1 MQIVIVTGLSGAGK
15 STALR
20 ALEDIE
26 FTCVDN
32 IPVPL
37 VSQMVDHLAH
47 EGDRDKLA
55 IAIDARQRRAL
66 TAWQQTI
73 AKLRSSGHRLEVMF
87 LDASD
92 QVLLRRFSETRRRH
106 PLSGDDVLDGIRRD
120 RELMA
125 EMRQG
130 AAVVDTSQL
139 NTHQLKAIIQDR
151 YGGTGKLAV
160 TFVSVLIWNSRR
172 LPEPPMAALPRD
184 REPAAAASA
193 GAVAAQRRLDSLA
206 SAALAAG
213 SAASLPNAGV
223 ATQPADT
230 MRVATTAAPAAPAAP
245 PASGTSPT
253 LTTAAAPDNA
263 PPPPA
268 ATVPAPS
275 DAVLTAQSRFD
286 SLADSLEHGLHNY
299 HDRRVDFEQKRLS
312 CTELAYG
319 YRAADEALVSL
330 AQVARDTRALDQPRR
345 ARYNQL
351 SAGMDTVNN
360 DFDASKCK
368 RI

>member
-37 VSQMVDHLAH
+37 VVQMVDHLAH

-73 AKLRSSGHRLEVMF
+73 TKLRSSGHRLEVMF

-106 PLSGDDVLDGIRRD
+106 PLSGDDVFDGIRRD

-160 TFVSVLIWNSRR
+160 TIVSFGFKHG
-172 LPEPPMAALPRD
+172 LPLEFNLVFDVRF
-184 REPAAAASA
+184 
-193 GAVAAQRRLDSLA
+193 
-206 SAALAAG
+206 
-213 SAASLPNAGV
+213 LPN
-223 ATQPADT
+223 PHFE
-230 MRVATTAAPAAPAAP
+230 
-245 PASGTSPT
+245 PT
-253 LTTAAAPDNA
+253 LTHLDGRDPDVANYVMGPEGSELVRQVESLLRFA
-263 PPPPA
+263 LPQFQKEGKLYV
-268 ATVPAPS
+268 TVCVGCTGGRHRS
-275 DAVLTAQSRFD
+275 VAVVEELRRR
-286 SLADSLEHGLHNY
+286 LAGEWDI
-299 HDRRVDFEQKRLS
+299 
-312 CTELAYG
+312 
-319 YRAADEALVSL
+319 LVRH
-330 AQVARDTRALDQPRR
+330 RDVER
-345 ARYNQL
+345 
-351 SAGMDTVNN
+351 GE
-360 DFDASKCK
+360 
-368 RI
+368 